1 MGRLISSAT
10 AIVYGIKKTYKKTRP
25 FTQKVVIGP
34 TTLYEKKC
42 HRNVTK
48 KTDSNKVIGRISNNI
63 SGMKH

>member
-34 TTLYEKKC
+34 TTLYEKKMSQK
-42 HRNVTK
+42 RDEENRFEQSYWK
-48 KTDSNKVIGRISNNI
+48 NK
-63 SGMKH
+63 